1 MKRRET
7 LCPHSA
13 PTVAKCVAKFIVDQ
27 KVTATQLFKQTA
39 RNVAQ
44 RVSASVCVCV
54 RVFART
60 HAVAFVMWFAPRILL
75 LPGTSCNLVSVLS
88 LNSHL
93 NQSKRSVIR
102 SPRGQLRR
110 ECINTANTRLIGD
123 GATQLPRVPV
133 RAHREIFRRIVLNGY
148 LKFCFPVAKAVK
160 VQAERAEARWIVC
173 RLFLWGRSPVKRI
186 LRGKVVGEDELWGA
200 GMRLWL
206 VVWKKTEARQI
217 FRNINGRRGEKAW
230 ETGRTSKSD
239 LNSSS
244 DWSVTSQPD
253 CWGYVLL
260 PIHVAVWKVRYWAT
274 EENVTN
280 LLWGN
285 FQR

>member
-1 MKRRET
+1 MKHQET

-39 RNVAQ
+39 RNVTR

-54 RVFART
+54 CLRAHT
-60 HAVAFVMWFAPRILL
+60 HTRFAFVMWFAPRILL
-75 LPGTSCNLVSVLS
+75 LPGTSCNLISVLS

-93 NQSKRSVIR
+93 NQSKCSVIR
-102 SPRGQLRR
+102 SPRGQLQR
-110 ECINTANTRLIGD
+110 ECINSANTRLIGD

-133 RAHREIFRRIVLNGY
+133 RAHREIFRRIILNSY
-148 LKFCFPVAKAVK
+148 LKFCFPVAEAVK
-160 VQAERAEARWIVC
+160 VQAERVEACCIIC
-173 RLFLWGRSPVKRI
+173 CLFLWGCSPVKRI

-200 GMRLWL
+200 GMRFWTG
-206 VVWKKTEARQI
+206 VWKKTEPRQI

-230 ETGRTSKSD
+230 ETGKTSQSD
-239 LNSSS
+239 LNSWS
-244 DWSVTSQPD
+244 DWSVTSQLD

-260 PIHVAVWKVRYWAT
+260 PIHVAVWKVR
-274 EENVTN
+274 
-280 LLWGN
+280 
-285 FQR
+285 